1 MCKEESKFAEGFL
14 RLSKELKF
22 CVYTDVVV
30 NPDDVS
36 EDEAMIL
43 NYTSKNSEIIKLE
56 DHVDHVEEERDHVGE
71 PMEDDV

>member
-22 CVYTDVVV
+22 CEYTDVVV

-36 EDEAMIL
+36 EDEVMIL
-43 NYTSKNSEIIKLE
+43 NTSKNSEIIELE
-56 DHVDHVEEERDHVGE
+56 DHVGE